1 MSENTQNVEPSQNI
15 QNTASNANPIIR
27 DEHMNYTV
35 LRAFNIIRERNESKV
50 IKFIE
55 VFSKFRNA
63 RGQSIF
69 NFVNSDGN
77 NIFMYSCLCGLT
89 NASLMIIQHYNNWF
103 KLGLSNFRG
112 MTALM
117 ICIDKNMFLTAF
129 ELLNFPDALP
139 EIRNDNIRFNTIDLI
154 LTKNLRDNT
163 TINIL
168 VDIIRSYLEYNP
180 NSQQFHRNLND
191 ICSDQELVQLLQRD
205 FSLDVLDFSK
215 ICSPIQEAEAEAVI
229 NPRRSTER
237 RSTERRSNLADVRH
251 ISYNTRNV
259 TQNIGH
265 AEPTENDQ
273 IAVPANDM
281 NFDANDYT
289 PQQFERLRL
298 RKRGPPSGGRKKRT
312 NLTNRKKRT
321 MRKKRNTP
329 NTRNTKFYK
338 KPKHS
343 CKFHK
348 NTIHL

>member
-1 MSENTQNVEPSQNI
+1 MSENTQNSLQPSQNI
-15 QNTASNANPIIR
+15 QNTGSNAAPIIR

-35 LRAFNIIRERNESKV
+35 LRAFNIIRERNEPRV

-63 RGQSIF
+63 RGQTMF
-69 NFVNSDGN
+69 NFVNSEGN
-77 NIFMYSCLCGLT
+77 NIFMETCICGLT
-89 NASLMIIQHYNNWF
+89 NASLMIIQRYNNLF

-117 ICIDKNMFLTAF
+117 ICIDKNMLLTAF

-139 EIRNDNIRFNTIDLI
+139 ELRNDNIKFNTIDLI

-163 TINIL
+163 IINIL
-168 VDIIRSYLEYNP
+168 ADLIGSYLEYNP
-180 NSQQFHRNLND
+180 NSQQFHRNLNE
-191 ICSDQELVQLLQRD
+191 ICRNQYLTQILQRE

-229 NPRRSTER
+229 NPRRSAQ
-237 RSTERRSNLADVRH
+237 RRSNLADVRH
-251 ISYNTRNV
+251 ISYSTRNV

-281 NFDANDYT
+281 NFDPNDYT

-321 MRKKRNTP
+321 MRKKRNT
-329 NTRNTKFYK
+329 RNTKFYK

-343 CKFHK
+343 CNFNK

>member
-1 MSENTQNVEPSQNI
+1 MSENIANARPLQNA
-15 QNTASNANPIIR
+15 QNTDSNANPIIR

-35 LRAFNIIRERNESKV
+35 LRAFNIIRERNEPRV

-63 RGQSIF
+63 RGQSMF
-69 NFVNSDGN
+69 NFVNSEGN
-77 NIFMYSCLCGLT
+77 NIFMEACLCGLT
-89 NASLMIIQHYNNWF
+89 NASLMIIQDYNNWF

-168 VDIIRSYLEYNP
+168 ADIIRSYLEYNP

-191 ICSDQELVQLLQRD
+191 ICTDQNLVQRLQGIIG
-205 FSLDVLDFSK
+205 VNEIDFSK
-215 ICSPIQEAEAEAVI
+215 ICAPIQQAKAEAVV
-229 NPRRSTER
+229 NPRRSTQP
-237 RSTERRSNLADVRH
+237 RSNLAEVH
-251 ISYNTRNV
+251 NISYNTRNV
-259 TQNIGH
+259 TQNIGRAQH

-298 RKRGPPSGGRKKRT
+298 RKRGPPSGGKKKRT

-321 MRKKRNTP
+321 IR
-329 NTRNTKFYK
+329 K
-338 KPKHS
+338 KPKHT
-343 CKFHK
+343 KKTKHTKHK
-348 NTIHL
+348 IL